1 SRSPRDMPS
10 GTTCTSSRRPRVTP
24 RAAPVTASCTSPTR
38 ATGSPAAGMRRSG
51 TRPSSASST
60 STCAS
65 SGGSGRWSSG
75 EPRPPVCVVPV
86 RPGVPFRRD
95 RGHRRAAT
103 TDLWTSVHTWG
114 VKTSPTPLATQPAP
128 STPGAAQ
135 DRLLMRRATL
145 AGLGAIVVWS
155 AMVALLRL
163 VSDDFGATL
172 GMALVYSLS
181 AAMLWIV
188 RRPRAVRG
196 FPVRYLLIG
205 GTLFVTTDVCAGL
218 AVALA
223 ADADQAVE
231 ASIVHY
237 LWPTLT
243 VLLSTLVV
251 GRRGAF
257 RLVLPGALL
266 AMTGIVFAVS
276 GRTGLDLAQIA
287 ENVADNPLPYVL
299 ALTAALAWSSYNVFS
314 PALAKGR
321 DGITMFF
328 TGVGLALWIIHLVA
342 GASTPDHV
350 PWTGYVALVG
360 AATAVA
366 AGYALWNVGILR
378 GDMRMLSSVSY
389 TTPLLSS
396 AVAAILLRTTLG
408 LPFWLGVVLV
418 VIGSLLSWWAGRRGG
433 TGA

>member
-1 SRSPRDMPS
+1 M
-10 GTTCTSSRRPRVTP
+10 
-24 RAAPVTASCTSPTR
+24 
-38 ATGSPAAGMRRSG
+38 
-51 TRPSSASST
+51 
-60 STCAS
+60 
-65 SGGSGRWSSG
+65 
-75 EPRPPVCVVPV
+75 
-86 RPGVPFRRD
+86 
-95 RGHRRAAT
+95 
-103 TDLWTSVHTWG
+103 
-114 VKTSPTPLATQPAP
+114 KTSPTPLATPPAP

-231 ASIVHY
+231 VSIVHY

-266 AMTGIVFAVS
+266 AM
-276 GRTGLDLAQIA
+276 
-287 ENVADNPLPYVL
+287 
-299 ALTAALAWSSYNVFS
+299 TAALAWSSYNVFS

-433 TGA
+433 TGAQRGVTQRPPVREDGPNGDGEES